1 MAEKDETKETLEEID
16 AAIEVE
22 ATEAEA
28 ARKAAKEADAVEDE
42 DDDSKKDGVSDD
54 GDTDNGDSTKDE
66 DGKDIDT
73 DTDDDAKDAITDDHL
88 ERAVKAGFTMAEARK
103 FKSAEL
109 LESMVSR
116 LEDKAQKDKADD
128 VKDDSDGKDPL
139 ADIPDLDPEEFDEKL
154 VVAFGALK
162 GIIRAQHDEIKGLR
176 QTGRS
181 AADSWF
187 DDQAKGLD
195 APVAKAVKDSP
206 EKWKAI
212 RGKFDVLT
220 AGYKAA
226 GQDVSRGD
234 IFTEAV
240 GIAMGDVIAQA
251 AIGKKTADL
260 AARAKK
266 HTNRPAGNKGNA
278 DKGDVAGEIAA
289 EIDRKFDDGQK

>member
-28 ARKAAKEADAVEDE
+28 ARKAAEEADAVEDE

-139 ADIPDLDPEEFDEKL
+139 ADIPDRTRKNLT
-154 VVAFGALK
+154 
-162 GIIRAQHDEIKGLR
+162 RSSSQHSG
-176 QTGRS
+176 
-181 AADSWF
+181 
-187 DDQAKGLD
+187 
-195 APVAKAVKDSP
+195 P
-206 EKWKAI
+206 
-212 RGKFDVLT
+212 
-220 AGYKAA
+220 
-226 GQDVSRGD
+226 
-234 IFTEAV
+234 
-240 GIAMGDVIAQA
+240 
-251 AIGKKTADL
+251 
-260 AARAKK
+260 
-266 HTNRPAGNKGNA
+266 
-278 DKGDVAGEIAA
+278 
-289 EIDRKFDDGQK
+289 

>member
-1 MAEKDETKETLEEID
+1 MADKETKDAIDEINAAIDID
-16 AAIEVE
+16 ADAAET
-22 ATEAEA
+22 ARKEAEV
-28 ARKAAKEADAVEDE
+28 ADAVEDE
-42 DDDSKKDGVSDD
+42 DDDSKKDGASDD
-54 GDTDNGDSTKDE
+54 GGTDNGDSTKDE
-66 DGKDIDT
+66 DDKGIDT
-73 DTDDDAKDAITDDHL
+73 DTDDDAKDVITDDHL

-128 VKDDSDGKDPL
+128 DKGGSDGKDPL
-139 ADIPDLDPEEFDEKL
+139 ADIPDLDPEEFDERL
-154 VVAFGALK
+154 VATFGALK
-162 GIIRAQHDEIKGLR
+162 GIIRSQQDEINGLR

-181 AADSWF
+181 TADSWF

-195 APVAKAVKDSP
+195 KPVADSVKANP
-206 EKWKAI
+206 EKLKAI

-234 IFTEAV
+234 VFTEAV
-240 GIAMGDVIAQA
+240 GITMGDVIAQV
-251 AIGKKTADL
+251 AIDKKTAEL

-266 HTNRPAGNKGNA
+266 HTNRPAGNKG
-278 DKGDVAGEIAA
+278 DGKGDALAEIADD
-289 EIDRKFDDGQK
+289 IDRKHFNKK